1 MNSTALISTDHR
13 LRPGQVSEVAAAL
26 REANALSKRC
36 EILGGGTKRS
46 LGNPVTAD
54 VQLDMSAISGIEL
67 YEPEELVI
75 KVRAGTPISEIRAA
89 LAEKKQHLAC
99 EPPNLAGFFGDAMA
113 GDAMAGDTIGGVV
126 ACNRSGPRR
135 ILTGSIRDAVL
146 GMEAVN
152 GLGEIFKGG
161 GRTVKNVT
169 GYDMPKLL
177 VGSFG
182 VLAAITSVTLKIH
195 PAPTREA
202 TLLIPNLADADAIRI
217 MGEALRMPLDISA
230 ASHLATRDSPAV
242 TALRL
247 EGFPDSVSERL
258 QELR

>member
-1 MNSTALISTDHR
+1 IR
-13 LRPGQVSEVAAAL
+13 
-26 REANALSKRC
+26 
-36 EILGGGTKRS
+36 
-46 LGNPVTAD
+46 
-54 VQLDMSAISGIEL
+54 GIEL

-99 EPPNLAGFFGDAMA
+99 EPPDLAELF

-126 ACNRSGPRR
+126 ACNLSGPRR
-135 ILTGSIRDAVL
+135 ILTGSLRDAVL

-169 GYDMPKLL
+169 GFDLPKLL

-182 VLAAITSVTLKIH
+182 VLAVITAITLKLH
-195 PAPTREA
+195 PAPAREA
-202 TLLIPNLADADAIRI
+202 TLLLPNLRDADAIRV
-217 MGEALRMPLDISA
+217 MGEALKMPLDISA
-230 ASHLATRDSPAV
+230 ASHLATRDSRAV

-247 EGFPDSVSERL
+247 EGFPDSVAARREELQKRL
-258 QELR
+258 QGMTGVTVIEGEDSA

>member
-1 MNSTALISTDHR
+1 MSSTGLIPTDLR
-13 LRPGQVSEVAAAL
+13 LRPGQVSEIAAAL

-54 VQLDMSAISGIEL
+54 IQLDMSSIRGIEF

-75 KVRAGTPISEIRAA
+75 KVRAGTPMSEVRAA
-89 LAEKKQHLAC
+89 LAEKKQHLPC
-99 EPPNLAGFFGDAMA
+99 EPPDLAALF
-113 GDAMAGDTIGGVV
+113 GDAMAGDTIGGIV
-126 ACNRSGPRR
+126 ACNLSGPRR
-135 ILTGSIRDAVL
+135 ILSGSIRDAVL

-182 VLAAITSVTLKIH
+182 VLAVITAVTLKIH
-195 PAPTREA
+195 PAPAREA
-202 TLLIPNLADADAIRI
+202 TLLLPNLGDADAIRV

-230 ASHLATRDSPAV
+230 ASHLATRMPSQLCVSRASPTPSPHAGRNCRS
-242 TALRL
+242 ACKA
-247 EGFPDSVSERL
+247 
-258 QELR
+258 